1 MPPKKLKLRQST
13 KKKKHTKIYTNKG
26 LNDRRAMKN
35 AGCFLKLK
43 KIVEKYRSSNFKTIC
58 AFA

>member
-13 KKKKHTKIYTNKG
+13 KIKHTKIYTNKG
-26 LNDRRAMKN
+26 LNDRRAMEN
-35 AGCFLKLK
+35 AGCFLKFKK
-43 KIVEKYRSSNFKTIC
+43 KIIEKYRSSNFKTIC